1 MKLIDHVLKIRSLI
15 ARAISNRFE
24 RFGITDN
31 SDAPVPSLTEADKEL
46 RTRLKEIVDYHY
58 ANSGDYAEARKQTIN
73 EFTFTLFNRLAALKI
88 MEGKEFFP
96 EIIARRAEYG
106 GRSFEHNAWLE
117 QHPEGRSM
125 EREGLVQFIEDIF
138 RRESDSFPIYAE
150 KHPYALM
157 PRADELNE
165 IIDSFNDVAADT
177 DCGENIWRGD
187 DILGWLYENFNAVEK
202 AKLKEDGGK
211 TEYDKVSLQSQVY
224 TPQWVVKFLVDNT
237 VGKMY
242 LEMHPDSRLCD
253 LTNEDGS
260 KKYLIANR
268 PTERTRNMKPL
279 EQLRIIDPACGSGNF
294 LIYTMSL
301 LYDLYLDQADNFGAD
316 YSRREIPALI
326 VEKNLYGVDLDE
338 RAVQLSQIALRI
350 KAREL
355 GGRRA
360 RSPKKTNVV
369 ASNFFLPPYDDV
381 RHMVEW
387 SDWDDHKKKVVEKV
401 WNDLA
406 QAAKFGSLV
415 RVEQPLKELVE
426 RQSIAKE
433 GLFAGEDE
441 TSLFS
446 FTRNAIDSI
455 KDQVRKY
462 ASFGAYTNGKV
473 EDAMTFLDIISKP
486 FDVAVANPPY
496 TDSGDF
502 GTELKEFVEEN
513 YKIPYKFHTNLY
525 ATFIRRCWEITSE
538 TGKIGM
544 IHPHTFMFIKSFEDV
559 RKFLIEKTS
568 INVMVDFGLDRVN
581 LFGPGVLL
589 DATFYT
595 LDKGQSNLEGIYF
608 DITNGLQEK
617 FKKDTL
623 AQAFK
628 DLCEGR
634 ENSRVYHLPQDKLK
648 QIKSWPFIYWI
659 SDDFRKKF
667 GELVTDDI
675 SDIRAGIQTSDNYRF
690 LRYPW
695 EISDLRDNDN
705 PNGRWVLYAKGGP
718 YCKWFGNIWLTI
730 DWKEEG
736 SSLQRF
742 LLSRG
747 QDLHA
752 QEYYFRD
759 GITYSSKGSGNIS
772 FRQYSSNYLFDIA
785 GSCVFTN
792 GKYNNLEYYLGLLN
806 SNLISYIIDCLNPTV
821 NKQPNDLKR
830 IPFVIP
836 QKNKEDFISKSSIQ
850 NVNIKKLLTRY
861 SLIEPLFEGSPITPE
876 HSNVIDGLKHFYVLE
891 NALLTQVLLNEA
903 VINREVFDIYEL
915 SDNDRRMV
923 LEKEGTPVGNLPV
936 TTTAVS
942 RFVEYMNGLNKEE
955 LTDVLGK
962 WQILDNQLCVTYPNG
977 QFVTFDFEIV
987 DDDQS
992 KKLDFERLYQK
1003 NYEWEEYCIQ
1013 NNVNPIESWY
1023 RFIVDPINLPSQRTQ
1038 VLAFE
1043 LITDV
1048 IRTLL
1053 EKDDD
1058 GVIPLVDRTGEGLLA
1073 DRIQRELVERG
1084 YSNAQ
1089 IFSILQLLGM
1099 PLDRYLR
1106 DKFFQ
1111 QLSDHLNLFMYLPKT
1126 PFIWHLTSG
1135 PLHAMELY
1143 VSIYRWNRNTLSRV
1157 KSVYCA
1163 NRESALRDR
1172 LAVLAKN
1179 TDTSA
1184 QSEAA
1189 DIRAQLRELAEF
1201 TDKLD
1206 ALLASG
1212 YDPKLD
1218 DGVGKNIA
1226 PLQKARLLSYAV
1238 LKETGGAK
1246 SQLNKF
1252 LNADW

>member
-24 RFGITDN
+24 RLGITDN
-31 SDAPVPSLTEADKEL
+31 PDAPVPPLTEADKEL
-46 RTRLKEIVDYHY
+46 RRRLKEIVDYHY
-58 ANSGDYAEARKQTIN
+58 ANSEDYAEARKQTIN
-73 EFTFTLFNRLAALKI
+73 EFTFTLFNRIAALKI
-88 MEGKEFFP
+88 MEDKEFFP
-96 EIIARRAEYG
+96 EIITRRAEYG
-106 GRSFEHNAWLE
+106 GKSFEHNAWLE

-125 EREGLVQFIEDIF
+125 ERDGLVQFIEDIF
-138 RRESDSFPIYAE
+138 RRESESFPIYAE
-150 KHPYALM
+150 NHPYALM

-165 IIDSFNDVAADT
+165 IIDAFNDVAADA

-202 AKLKEDGGK
+202 VALKESGEK

-242 LEMHPDSRLCD
+242 LEMHPNSPLCD

-260 KKYLIANR
+260 KQYIIANR
-268 PTERTRNMKPL
+268 PTERTRNLKPL
-279 EQLRIIDPACGSGNF
+279 EQWRIIDPACGSGNF

-316 YSRREIPALI
+316 YSRRDIPALI

-360 RSPKKTNVV
+360 RSPKNTNVV
-369 ASNFFLPPYDDV
+369 ASNFFLPPYDEV
-381 RHMVEW
+381 RTMVEF
-387 SDWDDHKKKVVEKV
+387 SNWDDTQRKTVEKV

-415 RVEQPLKELVE
+415 RVEQPLRELAE
-426 RQSIAKE
+426 RQAQAMN
-433 GLFAGEDE
+433 GLFADYNDD
-441 TSLFS
+441 SLFN
-446 FTRNAIDSI
+446 FTKNAIDSI
-455 KDQVRKY
+455 EEQVRKY
-462 ASFGAYTNGKV
+462 VSFNAYTNGKV
-473 EDAMTFLDIISKP
+473 EDALTFLNILSQP

-502 GTELKEFVEEN
+502 GTELKDFITAN
-513 YKIPYKFHTNLY
+513 YKKPYNVGVNLY
-525 ATFIRRCWEITSE
+525 ATFIRRCYELVPPK
-538 TGKIGM
+538 GYVGM
-544 IHPHTFMFIKSFEDV
+544 VNPPTYMFIKSFEDT
-559 RKFLIEKTS
+559 RKMILEKTAIDIFIHWGYLGMFTPTARVDSCMFVLQKDGTQSES
-568 INVMVDFGLDRVN
+568 IFMKLDDLYEGHRKGVFDTTYVD
-581 LFGPGVLL
+581 
-589 DATFYT
+589 
-595 LDKGQSNLEGIYF
+595 I
-608 DITNGLQEK
+608 
-617 FKKDTL
+617 
-623 AQAFK
+623 
-628 DLCEGR
+628 CEGR
-634 ENSRVYHLPQDKLK
+634 ENSRVYRLPQDKLK

-667 GELVTDDI
+667 GESSLGDVADPKVGMN
-675 SDIRAGIQTSDNYRF
+675 SGGNEEFIRF
-690 LRYPW
+690 HW
-695 EISDLRDNDN
+695 EIKDFK
-705 PNGRWVLYAKGGP
+705 RWKNYSKGGP
-718 YCKWFGNIWLTI
+718 YNKWYGNNWTVI
-730 DWKEEG
+730 DWENNGEKIRNAPR
-736 SSLQRF
+736 SILRN
-742 LLSRG
+742 
-747 QDLHA
+747 QDF
-752 QEYYFRD
+752 YFIE
-759 GITYSSKGSGNIS
+759 GITYSASGSKGVS
-772 FRQYSSNYLFDIA
+772 FRYLEKDSLFDVG
-785 GSCVFTN
+785 GSCIFPKMDLISYEV
-792 GKYNNLEYYLGLLN
+792 LLAILN
-806 SNLISYIIDCLNPTV
+806 TSLISYISNCLNPTV
-821 NKQPNDLKR
+821 NIQVGDMQRFPIPKIQDDRMLKTL
-830 IPFVIP
+830 
-836 QKNKEDFISKSSIQ
+836 SSQ
-850 NVNIKKLLTRY
+850 NIAIKKNFTKY
-861 SLIEPLFEGSPITPE
+861 SLIEPLFESSPITTE

-923 LEKEGTPVGNLPV
+923 LEKEGNPVGNLPV
-936 TTTAVS
+936 TATAVS
-942 RFVEYMNGLNKEE
+942 RFVEYMNSLNKEE
-955 LTDVLGK
+955 LTDVLGQ
-962 WQILDNQLCVTYPNG
+962 WQILDNQLCITYPNG

-992 KKLDFERLYQK
+992 KKLDFERLYQS
-1003 NYEWEEYCIQ
+1003 NYGWEEYCIQ
-1013 NNVNPIESWY
+1013 NNVNPIEAWY
-1023 RFIVDPINLPSQRTQ
+1023 RFIVDPINLPAQRTQ

-1089 IFSILQLLGM
+1089 IFRIFQLLGM

-1201 TDKLD
+1201 TDRLD
-1206 ALLASG
+1206 ALFASG

-1226 PLQKARLLSYAV
+1226 PLQKAGLLSYAV